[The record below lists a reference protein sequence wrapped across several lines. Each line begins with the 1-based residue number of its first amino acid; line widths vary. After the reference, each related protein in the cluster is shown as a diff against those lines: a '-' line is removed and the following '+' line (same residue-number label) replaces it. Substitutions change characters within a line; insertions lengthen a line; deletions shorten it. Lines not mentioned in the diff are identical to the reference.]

1 MEIAAAK
8 TTRLFHLFLI
18 KPSHYDN
25 DGYVIQWA
33 RSSIP
38 ANTLAA
44 LNGLALDCA
53 ERQVLGE
60 NVEIQ
65 VTAWD
70 ETNTRIRAD
79 RIIRKIRESGGHGLV
94 ALVGVQSDQFPRA
107 VDIARPLRSAKI
119 PLCIGGFHVSG
130 CLAMLPELPVELRE
144 AMDLGITLFA
154 GEAERRL
161 EELLCAAYRGELK
174 PLYNLMSDLPNLE
187 GEPVPYLPVD
197 VVRRTMG
204 VRTSFDAGRECPF
217 LCSFCSPPP
226 PAFASVSHRG
236 DAGGWARV
244 KSGFIFP
251 ILHISVPILA
261 EELAA
266 GAAPEAR
273 P

>member
-53 ERQVLGE
+53 KRQVLGE

-79 RIIRKIRESGGHGLV
+79 RIIRKIRGGCPGPWAARRAGPHTAG
-94 ALVGVQSDQFPRA
+94 VGP
-107 VDIARPLRSAKI
+107 
-119 PLCIGGFHVSG
+119 GH
-130 CLAMLPELPVELRE
+130 
-144 AMDLGITLFA
+144 A
-154 GEAERRL
+154 G
-161 EELLCAAYRGELK
+161 
-174 PLYNLMSDLPNLE
+174 
-187 GEPVPYLPVD
+187 
-197 VVRRTMG
+197 
-204 VRTSFDAGRECPF
+204 
-217 LCSFCSPPP
+217 
-226 PAFASVSHRG
+226 
-236 DAGGWARV
+236 
-244 KSGFIFP
+244 
-251 ILHISVPILA
+251 
-261 EELAA
+261 
-266 GAAPEAR
+266 
-273 P
+273 